1 MRKVFVI
8 LLGLLL
14 VGGMVFANG
23 GAEKAPEAV
32 QTGTNDAAAVT
43 GKNTFV
49 EGGTPLNLWTF
60 QELHVKFYTTM
71 ADEWNKA
78 HPDKPINLTV
88 TTGDSTAVHTKL
100 LVAMQSGT
108 GAPDVCDIEI
118 GHYGTFLAGNY
129 LLPLN
134 DVVAP
139 YAKDVVMSRIKM
151 YGDQKGNW
159 YGIDFHVGASVAY
172 YNMDIMN
179 AAGVDPSTIVTWD
192 DYYNAGL
199 KVLQK
204 TGKPMCAVE
213 VGDLFFPQ
221 LMMLEKKAQYVTDAG
236 VPDIDTQAHVDVI
249 NFIKKMLDAGICII
263 APGGG
268 YHTEEWYGFFD
279 KGGVASLC
287 MPLWYMGRF
296 TDYMTDLKGKMGIYE
311 VPVWK
316 KGDTRCVLQGGT
328 GTSITKQSK
337 HPELAKEFLAFA
349 KLSDVGNRYIWNV
362 LGFDPIRTS
371 LWTDPTITQ
380 DKNNKFL
387 QFFKTN
393 PFDILN
399 DVGADLT
406 APNISGG
413 YAATYSVLVSTTYEN
428 VFEAEKDK
436 DTASVLKQEQASII
450 YDK

>member
-1 MRKVFVI
+1 MKKVFVI

-139 YAKDVVMSRIKM
+139 YAKDVV
-151 YGDQKGNW
+151 
-159 YGIDFHVGASVAY
+159 
-172 YNMDIMN
+172 
-179 AAGVDPSTIVTWD
+179 
-192 DYYNAGL
+192 
-199 KVLQK
+199 
-204 TGKPMCAVE
+204 
-213 VGDLFFPQ
+213 
-221 LMMLEKKAQYVTDAG
+221 
-236 VPDIDTQAHVDVI
+236 
-249 NFIKKMLDAGICII
+249 
-263 APGGG
+263 
-268 YHTEEWYGFFD
+268 
-279 KGGVASLC
+279 
-287 MPLWYMGRF
+287 
-296 TDYMTDLKGKMGIYE
+296 
-311 VPVWK
+311 
-316 KGDTRCVLQGGT
+316 
-328 GTSITKQSK
+328 
-337 HPELAKEFLAFA
+337 
-349 KLSDVGNRYIWNV
+349 
-362 LGFDPIRTS
+362 
-371 LWTDPTITQ
+371 
-380 DKNNKFL
+380 
-387 QFFKTN
+387 
-393 PFDILN
+393 
-399 DVGADLT
+399 
-406 APNISGG
+406 
-413 YAATYSVLVSTTYEN
+413 
-428 VFEAEKDK
+428 
-436 DTASVLKQEQASII
+436 
-450 YDK
+450 